1 MVAPEAD
8 RPRSATALRVREMDE
23 RDALAW
29 DRWVTAHPQGTFFHL
44 SGWRTVIR
52 EALGH
57 RVHYLLAERDGA
69 LEGVLPL
76 AETRSLLFGH
86 ALVSTPLC
94 VYGGVI
100 ASTAEA
106 AAALHAAATQRAR
119 DLGVDH
125 LELRNREV
133 ANPDWPRKP
142 LYVRFRKEL
151 QPESEKNLQAIPR
164 KQRAMVRK
172 GITAGLVAEQD
183 SSSARLYALYCE
195 SVRNLGT
202 PVFSRGV
209 LDWLLKIFPTQTE
222 IRTILHEHTPVA
234 SVMSFYFRDE
244 VLPYYGGGSL
254 AARSCAANDFMYWSL
269 MEHAVTRGVRTFDFG
284 RSKVGSGSYRFK
296 AHWGFEPQELQ
307 YEYFLVRSEK
317 VPDADPTNPKY
328 RLPILVWRH
337 LPLGITRFL
346 GPPIARHLL

>member
-1 MVAPEAD
+1 MLAPEVD
-8 RPRSATALRVREMDE
+8 RPRSATALRVREMAE
-23 RDALAW
+23 PDAPAW
-29 DRWVTAHPQGTFFHL
+29 DAWVTAHPHGTFFHL

-86 ALVSTPLC
+86 ALISTPMC

-100 ASTAEA
+100 AANAEA
-106 AAALHAAATQRAR
+106 AAALHAAARQRAQ

-133 ANPDWPRKP
+133 ANPEWPRKP
-142 LYVRFRKEL
+142 LYVRFRKQL
-151 QPESEKNLQAIPR
+151 QAEPEKNLQAIPR

-172 GITAGLVAEQD
+172 GISAGLTAELD
-183 SSSARLYALYCE
+183 ASATRLYALYCE

-202 PVFSRGV
+202 PVFSRSV
-209 LDWLLKIFPTQTE
+209 LDGLLKVFANQTE
-222 IRTILHEHTPVA
+222 IRTIIHKGIAVA

-254 AARSCAANDFMYWSL
+254 AARGCAANDFMYWSL
-269 MEHAVTRGVRTFDFG
+269 MEHAATRGVRLFDFG

-296 AHWGFEPQELQ
+296 THWGFEPQELQ
-307 YEYFLVRSEK
+307 YEYFLVRSTK
-317 VPDADPTNPKY
+317 VPETDPTNPKY
-328 RLPILVWRH
+328 RLPILVWRR
-337 LPLGITRFL
+337 LPIGLTRL
-346 GPPIARHLL
+346 IGPPIARHLL

>member
-1 MVAPEAD
+1 MLAPEVD
-8 RPRSATALRVREMDE
+8 RPRSATALRVREMAE
-23 RDALAW
+23 PDAPAW
-29 DRWVTAHPQGTFFHL
+29 DAWVTAHPHGTFFHL

-86 ALVSTPLC
+86 
-94 VYGGVI
+94 
-100 ASTAEA
+100 
-106 AAALHAAATQRAR
+106 
-119 DLGVDH
+119 LGVDH

-133 ANPDWPRKP
+133 ANPEWPRKP
-142 LYVRFRKEL
+142 LYVRFRKQL
-151 QPESEKNLQAIPR
+151 QAEPEKNLQAIPR

-172 GITAGLVAEQD
+172 GISAGLTAELD
-183 SSSARLYALYCE
+183 ASATRLYALYCE

-202 PVFSRGV
+202 PVFSRSV
-209 LDWLLKIFPTQTE
+209 LDGLLKVFANQTE
-222 IRTILHEHTPVA
+222 IRTIIHKGIAVA

-254 AARSCAANDFMYWSL
+254 AARGCAANDFMYWSL
-269 MEHAVTRGVRTFDFG
+269 MEHAATRGVRLFDFG

-296 AHWGFEPQELQ
+296 THWGFEPQELQ
-307 YEYFLVRSEK
+307 YEYFLVRSTK
-317 VPDADPTNPKY
+317 VPETDPTNPKY
-328 RLPILVWRH
+328 RLPILVWRR
-337 LPLGITRFL
+337 LPIGLTRL
-346 GPPIARHLL
+346 IGPPIARHLL